1 MKGLQG
7 DVYFVAVTGMDHVY
21 TSVWRSLVYVLQT
34 EGFKG
39 GLYKGISLNWIKG
52 PIAAAITFCT
62 FEAIQ
67 MHLRQYDFFQTCD
80 GSWLL
85 LTANLDQS
93 VHCEHCLIIVC

>member
-21 TSVWRSLVYVLQT
+21 TSVRRSLVYVLQT

-80 GSWLL
+80 GS
-85 LTANLDQS
+85 
-93 VHCEHCLIIVC
+93 